1 MKSFKACVKC
11 LVLIS
16 LVLPFE
22 NIPHSL
28 AISYK
33 LESLPPPNVKC
44 LGTGGLTSDLSWS
57 RNCER
62 MKEKKRDFSS
72 KVEIIKISTT

>member
-1 MKSFKACVKC
+1 MKSFKACVKY

-16 LVLPFE
+16 LVLPFG
-22 NIPHSL
+22 NIPSYFI
-28 AISYK
+28 ISYK
-33 LESLPPPNVKC
+33 LESLPSPSVKC

-57 RNCER
+57 RNCGR
-62 MKEKKRDFSS
+62 MEEKKRDFSS